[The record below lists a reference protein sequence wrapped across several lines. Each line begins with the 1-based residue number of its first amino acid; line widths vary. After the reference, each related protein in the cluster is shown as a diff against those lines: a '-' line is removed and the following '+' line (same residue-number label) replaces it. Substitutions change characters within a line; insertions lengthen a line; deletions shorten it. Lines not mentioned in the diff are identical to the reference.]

1 MQVDPAK
8 PSDDNSRVSSRP
20 EPDAAPTDWP
30 RSILVQG
37 VGGIGG
43 IVSGRLIQ
51 AGYNVLCVCGNQ
63 RIADALNAHGMRLK
77 TFSGSTTVSLRRPAL
92 VSLPLTGDGSGETFD
107 MIIVATPPAG
117 LEKALQMSA
126 RALSP
131 SGRVLCL
138 QNGLPE
144 SRATQFIPH
153 NQVLGCVL
161 SWGASMPE
169 PGCYEQTTQGGIQ
182 LGYPDRPLDA
192 LARSVGKVMEHVAPV
207 RLQEDLQGVRWSKLA
222 VSAAITTLGAVG
234 GQRLGVLLRHRFV
247 RRLAMEV
254 FTEVL
259 EVARQK
265 GIQPAP
271 LNGVFALEQFTVSQ
285 ADRHARLG
293 SPTLF
298 MKHGFLLALGMKY
311 RRMRSSMLY
320 AMERGRTHG
329 AEYLNGEV
337 VAAGKLVGVNT
348 PVNHA
353 LLAMINRIA
362 QGEARPGVETLR
374 SLYESLKPA
383 LILSQTQ
390 GDK

>member
-1 MQVDPAK
+1 MQVDPVK
-8 PSDDNSRVSSRP
+8 PSNDNSLPSS
-20 EPDAAPTDWP
+20 DAAADVSPTHWP

-63 RIADALNAHGMRLK
+63 RIADALNAHGVRLK
-77 TFSGSTTVSLRRPAL
+77 TFSGSSTVLLQRPAL
-92 VSLPLTGDGSGETFD
+92 VSLPMSGEGDGETFD
-107 MIIVATPPAG
+107 IIIVATPPAG
-117 LEKALQMSA
+117 LEKALQASA
-126 RALSP
+126 HALSQ

-144 SRATQFIPH
+144 GRATRFVPQD
-153 NQVLGCVL
+153 QVLGCVL

-169 PGCYEQTTQGGIQ
+169 PGCYEQTSEGGIQ
-182 LGYPDRPLDA
+182 LGYPHRPIDA
-192 LARSVGKVMEHVAPV
+192 QARSVAKVMEHIAPV

-222 VSAAITTLGAVG
+222 VSSAITTLGAVG

-259 EVARQK
+259 EVARHK
-265 GIQPAP
+265 GIHPAP
-271 LNGVFALEQFTVSQ
+271 LNGVFALEQFTLSR
-285 ADRHARLG
+285 ADRYARLG

-298 MKHGFLLALGMKY
+298 MKHSFLLALGMKY

-337 VAAGKLVGVNT
+337 VAAGQAVGVDT
-348 PVNHA
+348 PVNLA
-353 LLAMINRIA
+353 LLTTVNRIA
-362 QGEARPGVETLR
+362 QGQASPGVETLR
-374 SLYESLKPA
+374 DLYESLKPA
-383 LILSQTQ
+383 LILS
-390 GDK
+390 KK